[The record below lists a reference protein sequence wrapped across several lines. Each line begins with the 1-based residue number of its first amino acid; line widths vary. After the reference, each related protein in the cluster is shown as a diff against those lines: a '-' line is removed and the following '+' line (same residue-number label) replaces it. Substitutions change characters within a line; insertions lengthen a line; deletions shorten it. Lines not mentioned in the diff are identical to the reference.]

1 MTEATGVVLAGG
13 DSARFG
19 DANKATATLDG
30 RPLVAHAV
38 DAVDAATEAT
48 PLVAVR
54 TDAQRAD
61 LDDALAR
68 SVRFV
73 RDRPGGG
80 PLAGLAAA
88 ATAAETPELVVVGCD
103 MPLASARVL
112 RWLRDERRPAGRLDA
127 VVACDAEGRP
137 QPLHGAYATDLV
149 ASLDVGEHGGR
160 LGAVE
165 RAASRVRRVVPAD
178 APPDASLAR
187 SMTNVN
193 TRVDLRAARQMTD
206 PRDSTGT
213 ERPTR
218 ERERRAFEKP
228 LQEFYG

>member
-1 MTEATGVVLAGG
+1 MVEATGVVLAGG
-13 DSARFG
+13 DSTRFG
-19 DANKATATLDG
+19 DANKAVATLDG
-30 RPLVAHAV
+30 RPLVAHV
-38 DAVDAATEAT
+38 VGAVDAATEAT
-48 PLVAVR
+48 PTVAVR

-61 LDDALAR
+61 LEDALAR
-68 SVRFV
+68 PVRFV

-80 PLAGLAAA
+80 PLAGLVAA

-149 ASLDVGEHGGR
+149 AGLGVGEHDGR
-160 LGAVE
+160 LDAVE
-165 RAASRVRRVVPAD
+165 RAASRVRRVAPAD

-193 TRVDLRAARQMTD
+193 TRADLRAVRRTD
-206 PRDSTGT
+206 GADDGVGT
-213 ERPTR
+213 ERPAP
-218 ERERRAFEKP
+218 ERAHRVFWDA